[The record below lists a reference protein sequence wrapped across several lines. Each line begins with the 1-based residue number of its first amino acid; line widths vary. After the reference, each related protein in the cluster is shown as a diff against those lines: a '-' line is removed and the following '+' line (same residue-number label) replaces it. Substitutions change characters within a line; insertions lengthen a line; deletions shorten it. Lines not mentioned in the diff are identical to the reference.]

1 MSTDRD
7 DVIRR
12 LQRLNP
18 RDPVQRAELEAA
30 LLKLR
35 VRGGK
40 DTEFAHT
47 VSGLLRDFDERV
59 RGLRRRFDTDL
70 ARATVEYLVAV
81 APPGSDPCKVLR
93 GLRDARRRE
102 DLRMTA
108 EYKGCQIEIRTN
120 KAPDADGWRVY
131 ADITRHSGGETQTT
145 PVYFRDGRTFPTEA
159 AAEAAGLH
167 TAKAWIDER
176 G

>member
-18 RDPVQRAELEAA
+18 RDSVQRAELEAA
-30 LLKLR
+30 LLRLR

-40 DTEFAHT
+40 DTEFANT

-70 ARATVEYLVAV
+70 TSATVEYLFAV
-81 APPGSDPCKVLR
+81 APSGSKSHRLREVLR
-93 GLRDARRRE
+93 GIRDARR
-102 DLRMTA
+102 A
-108 EYKGCQIEIRTN
+108 C
-120 KAPDADGWRVY
+120 
-131 ADITRHSGGETQTT
+131 
-145 PVYFRDGRTFPTEA
+145 
-159 AAEAAGLH
+159 
-167 TAKAWIDER
+167 
-176 G
+176 

>member
-18 RDPVQRAELEAA
+18 RDSVQRAELQAA

-40 DTEFAHT
+40 DTEFANT

-70 ARATVEYLVAV
+70 ARATVEYLIAV
-81 APPGSDPCKVLR
+81 APPGRDLCEVLR
-93 GLRDARRRE
+93 GIRDARR
-102 DLRMTA
+102 A
-108 EYKGCQIEIRTN
+108 C
-120 KAPDADGWRVY
+120 
-131 ADITRHSGGETQTT
+131 
-145 PVYFRDGRTFPTEA
+145 
-159 AAEAAGLH
+159 
-167 TAKAWIDER
+167 
-176 G
+176 